1 MPDNRPIVRQFEYEV
16 ILQDLFRNGE
26 NRSIQH
32 YLLCGGWGSGKSTL
46 IRCLQAEIETNE
58 DLKAAYIAI
67 HPAEEQA
74 GIYRLFDLLEEIL
87 RELKCRG
94 LELDWPEEVDD
105 QVYTRQLFFVIHQ
118 YLGKVKK
125 KAVLL
130 LDNID
135 RILENI
141 GPEAALLRENIQNFN
156 DLKIIGS
163 STRVT
168 EHFWAYHQPFYD
180 FFRVL
185 SFHPLNSKE
194 VRNLVLNGVERFGVP
209 GLKEFVEN
217 SPGQWEAIRILTDG
231 KLRTLQAFVDSLF
244 SRHHDMGYDYL
255 KLVMDQ
261 ATPLYRERL
270 NHLPPSQRK
279 IVLQMALYREAVGTK
294 ELARDTR
301 IESRVISAHLSQL
314 IDKEVVE
321 KIETTTKNHLYRLSD
336 RFFNGWLTFT
346 QGGPRGERRI
356 RDLAVFLE
364 NLYNESGLSRLSHR
378 DQQKTSSGPADP
390 IRQDHEDA
398 EWIQGMVW
406 ARDFKGL
413 EENIFD
419 LCQQHHTDLSV
430 SLSHLLAHYQ
440 VNLIYRLF
448 TAEKLGQRLIDQ
460 YLPLYYACRLLMP
473 DARTLSV
480 KIPPELRDIVVKLLL
495 SIYEKRDFYYHTN
508 EAAVFRA
515 RPLW

>member
-1 MPDNRPIVRQFEYEV
+1 MPENRPIVRQFEYEV
-16 ILQDLFRNGE
+16 ILQDLLRNGE

-32 YLLCGGWGSGKSTL
+32 YLLCGRWGSGKSTL
-46 IRCLQAEIETNE
+46 LKSLQAEIETNE

-74 GIYRLFDLLEEIL
+74 GIYRLFDLLEELL
-87 RELKCRG
+87 RELEYRG
-94 LELDWPEEVDD
+94 LEVHWPEEADD
-105 QVYTRQLFFVIHQ
+105 QVYTQQLFFVIHQ
-118 YLGKVKK
+118 YLGKLKK

-135 RILENI
+135 RVLENL
-141 GPEAALLRENIQNFN
+141 GPEAALLREHIQNFN
-156 DLKIIGS
+156 DLKIIGG

-185 SFHPLNSKE
+185 SLDPLNSTE

-217 SPGQWEAIRILTDG
+217 RPGQWETIRILTDG
-231 KLRTLQAFVDSLF
+231 KPRTLQPFVDSLF
-244 SRHHDMGYDYL
+244 SSHQETYYDYL
-255 KLVMDQ
+255 KLAMDQ
-261 ATPLYRERL
+261 ATPLYREQL

-279 IVLQMALYREAVGTK
+279 IVLQMALYREAVGAK

-346 QGGPRGERRI
+346 QGGPHGERRV
-356 RDLAVFLE
+356 RDLALFLE
-364 NLYNESGLSRLSHR
+364 NLYNESG
-378 DQQKTSSGPADP
+378 PADS
-390 IRQDHEDA
+390 IGQDHEDA
-398 EWIQGMVW
+398 EWIQGILK
-406 ARDFKGL
+406 AGDFKGL
-413 EENIFD
+413 EENLFD
-419 LCQQHHTDLSV
+419 LGQQHHADLSV

-440 VNLIYRLF
+440 VTLVYRLF
-448 TAEKLGQRLIDQ
+448 TAEKFGQRLINQ

-480 KIPPELRDIVVKLLL
+480 KIPPELRDTVSKLLL
-495 SIYEKRDFYYHTN
+495 SIYEKRDFYYQTN
-508 EAAVFRA
+508 EAADFRA
-515 RPLW
+515 RSLW

>member
-16 ILQDLFRNGE
+16 ILQDLLRNGE

-46 IRCLQAEIETNE
+46 IRLLQAEIETNE

-87 RELKCRG
+87 RELKYRG
-94 LELDWPEEVDD
+94 LELHWPEEADD
-105 QVYTRQLFFVIHQ
+105 QEYTQQLFFVIHQ
-118 YLGKVKK
+118 YLGKAKK

-135 RILENI
+135 RILENM

-163 STRVT
+163 STKVT
-168 EHFWAYHQPFYD
+168 EHLWAYHQPFYD

-185 SFHPLNSKE
+185 SLHPLNSKE

-217 SPGQWEAIRILTDG
+217 SPGQWEVIRILTDG
-231 KLRTLQAFVDSLF
+231 KPRTMQAFVDSLF
-244 SRHHDMGYDYL
+244 SRHHEMDYDHL
-255 KLVMDQ
+255 KFVMDK

-270 NHLPPSQRK
+270 HHLPPSQRK
-279 IVLQMALYREAVGTK
+279 IVLQMALYREAVGAK
-294 ELARDTR
+294 ELATDIR

-336 RFFNGWLTFT
+336 RFFNCWLTFT
-346 QGGPRGERRI
+346 QGGPRGEQRI
-356 RDLAVFLE
+356 RNLAVFLE
-364 NLYNESGLSRLSHR
+364 NLYNESG
-378 DQQKTSSGPADP
+378 PADQ

-406 ARDFKGL
+406 AGDFKGL
-413 EENIFD
+413 EGNLFD

-448 TAEKLGQRLIDQ
+448 TTEKLGQRLIDQ

-480 KIPPELRDIVVKLLL
+480 KIPPELRDTVVKLLL

-515 RPLW
+515 RPPW